1 MSLLEVRNLDVTYRS
16 RQTAVLAAR
25 DVSFSLEPGELVGL
39 VGESGSGKSTIG
51 QAITGTM
58 PPSATASGSVGFSGT
73 EMIGL
78 DPGAL
83 RRSRREG
90 IALMP
95 QNGLN
100 ALNPVLTIEAHFW
113 DVLRSHQRV
122 RKAEARRVAA
132 GLLEKVGLD
141 AAVLRRYPHELS
153 GGMRQRVC
161 LAIVLSLRPR
171 LIVFDEP
178 TTALDVLT
186 QQQVMQTIGQ
196 LQRSEG
202 FAGLLISHDLGMAL
216 ERTSRVLIMYAG
228 RIVEELPSDRVFDD
242 ARHPYTRALIG
253 CYGDARADEVVLAGI
268 PGSPPDLSLGAESSC
283 LFAPRCSRAEA
294 RCDVERPVLRPA
306 GSGQAACFFADDT
319 DDTLTEAVH
328 AG

>member
-1 MSLLEVRNLDVTYRS
+1 MSLLEVNSLGVTYQG
-16 RQTAVLAAR
+16 RQAAVLAAR

-58 PPSATASGSVGFSGT
+58 PPAAAATGSVRFGGVQ
-73 EMIGL
+73 MIGL

-100 ALNPVLTIEAHFW
+100 ALNPVLTIEGHFW
-113 DVLRSHQRV
+113 DVLRSHQRI
-122 RKAEARRVAA
+122 RRAEARRQAA
-132 GLLEKVGLD
+132 ALLAKVGLE
-141 AAVLRRYPHELS
+141 AGVLRRFPHELS

-186 QQQVMQTIGQ
+186 QQQVLQTIGQ
-196 LQRSEG
+196 LQSSEG

-242 ARHPYTRALIG
+242 ARHPYTQALIG
-253 CYGDARADEVVLAGI
+253 CYGDARADEVVLSGI
-268 PGSPPDLSLGAESSC
+268 PGSPPDLSLGVESSC
-283 LFAPRCSRAEA
+283 LFAPRCARAQT
-294 RCDVERPVLRPA
+294 RCDAERPDLRPA
-306 GSGQAACFFADDT
+306 GSGHAACFFANEPDDT
-319 DDTLTEAVH
+319 PAEAVH
-328 AG
+328 VG

>member
-16 RQTAVLAAR
+16 RSAAVLAAR
-25 DVSFSLEPGELVGL
+25 DVSFDVAPGELVAL
-39 VGESGSGKSTIG
+39 VGESGSGKSTVG

-58 PPSATASGSVGFSGT
+58 PIAAAATGRVRFGGT
-73 EMIGL
+73 EMLGL
-78 DPGAL
+78 DPAAL
-83 RRSRREG
+83 RRSRRDG

-100 ALNPVLTIEAHFW
+100 ALNPVLTIEGHFW
-113 DVLRSHQRV
+113 DVLRSHQRI
-122 RKAEARRVAA
+122 RRAEARRTAA
-132 GLLEKVGLD
+132 ELLAKVGLEAD
-141 AAVLRRYPHELS
+141 LLRRYPHELS

-186 QQQVMQTIGQ
+186 QQQVMETIGQ
-196 LQRSEG
+196 LQASEG

-242 ARHPYTRALIG
+242 ACHPYTQALIG
-253 CYGDARADEVVLAGI
+253 CYGDARADEVALAGI

-283 LFAPRCSRAEA
+283 LFAPRCGRAAE
-294 RCDVERPVLRPA
+294 RCDVERPLLRPA
-306 GSGQAACFFADDT
+306 GSGQAACFFAT
-319 DDTLTEAVH
+319 ETLTEAVH
-328 AG
+328 AH

>member
-1 MSLLEVRNLDVTYRS
+1 MSLLEVKNLDVAYRS
-16 RQTAVLAAR
+16 RSASVLAAR
-25 DVSFSLEPGELVGL
+25 DVSFQVEQGELVAL
-39 VGESGSGKSTIG
+39 VGESGSGKSTVG
-51 QAITGTM
+51 QAVTGTM
-58 PPSATASGSVGFSGT
+58 PASAAATGSVRFGGT
-73 EMIGL
+73 ELLGL
-78 DPGAL
+78 DAAAL

-100 ALNPVLTIEAHFW
+100 ALNPVLTIEGHFW
-113 DVLRSHQRV
+113 DVLRSHQKIR
-122 RKAEARRVAA
+122 RADARRTAA

-141 AAVLRRYPHELS
+141 PGLLQRYPHELS

-186 QQQVMQTIGQ
+186 QQQVMQTIGE

-242 ARHPYTRALIG
+242 ARHPYTQALIG
-253 CYGDARADEVVLAGI
+253 CYGDARADEVALAGI
-268 PGSPPDLSLGAESSC
+268 PGSPPDLSLGPESSC
-283 LFAPRCSRAEA
+283 LFAPRCTRASE
-294 RCDVERPVLRPA
+294 RCDAERPLLAPA
-306 GSGQAACFFADDT
+306 GSGQAACFFADS
-319 DDTLTEAVH
+319 TLTEAVH